1 MGIYFTTS
9 YENSQYLVPWRGGL
23 ENGDYMLL
31 EIFTPIPISIK
42 KIPFW
47 STVYKRRK
55 VGGILQPVSWL
66 HGREKSVLKTFL
78 LLFENFDFKKI
89 NL

>member
-1 MGIYFTTS
+1 MGIFFS
-9 YENSQYLVPWRGGL
+9 HPHMKIVNSPVGGGL
-23 ENGDYMLL
+23 ENGDYTLL
-31 EIFTPIPISIK
+31 EIYIYK

-66 HGREKSVLKTFL
+66 HGREKSALKTFL
-78 LLFENFDFKKI
+78 LLFENFYLKKI

>member
-1 MGIYFTTS
+1 METIRCWKF
-9 YENSQYLVPWRGGL
+9 
-23 ENGDYMLL
+23 
-31 EIFTPIPISIK
+31 ISIK

-66 HGREKSVLKTFL
+66 HGREKSALKTFL
-78 LLFENFDFKKI
+78 LLFENFYLKKI